1 MQAAVAFSGYVHEP
15 MNHFTTPEFWQHYN
29 ALPQEVQVLADRN
42 YALLKT
48 DPGHRSLKFKN
59 IEGLWSVRVG
69 LHYRGHVGGRGLPS
83 FRSSKSKSIW
93 NTTRTRSS
101 PVHAGLSGAIGRTAF
116 GPGATGSVKARS
128 LNCRFICTKNQNARK
143 WSRH

>member
-1 MQAAVAFSGYVHEP
+1 

-69 LHYRGHVGGRGLPS
+69 LHYRALAAMWAYGFYWFWIGP
-83 FRSSKSKSIW
+83 
-93 NTTRTRSS
+93 
-101 PVHAGLSGAIGRTAF
+101 HAVYDTLLRQT
-116 GPGATGSVKARS
+116 
-128 LNCRFICTKNQNARK
+128 
-143 WSRH
+143 